1 MINVIFATPGR
12 TGSYPSRVISVVRL
26 LAEEFDLKPKRAK
39 RDVYLM
45 LSFSEEDKVGTIQPH
60 NDALVITLR
69 IRGYDMKRLMVG
81 NDSGAEVMYPD
92 LYKGLNLRPEDLTVY
107 DSLLM
112 SFEAKMVTLRGEI
125 RLPMQ
130 AGTTMVGVNSVM
142 VDAYSPYTAIVAKPW
157 LHALGAVSS
166 TLHQKVK
173 YSFGGR
179 VKEILGC

>member
-1 MINVIFATPGR
+1 MINIIFATLGR
-12 TGSYPSRVISVVRL
+12 TGSYPSRVISVARL
-26 LAEEFDLKPKRAK
+26 LAEESDLKPKRAK

-60 NDALVITLR
+60 DDALVITLR
-69 IRGYDMKRLMVG
+69 IGGYDVKRLMVD
-81 NDSGAEVMYPD
+81 NSSGAEIMYPD

-112 SFEAKMVTLRGEI
+112 SFEGKMVTLRGEI
-125 RLPMQ
+125 RLPVQ
-130 AGTTMVGVNSVM
+130 AGTTMVGVNSIM
-142 VDAYSPYTAIVAKPW
+142 VDVYSPYTAIVARPW
-157 LHALGAVSS
+157 LHTLGVISS

-173 YSFGGR
+173 YPSGGR